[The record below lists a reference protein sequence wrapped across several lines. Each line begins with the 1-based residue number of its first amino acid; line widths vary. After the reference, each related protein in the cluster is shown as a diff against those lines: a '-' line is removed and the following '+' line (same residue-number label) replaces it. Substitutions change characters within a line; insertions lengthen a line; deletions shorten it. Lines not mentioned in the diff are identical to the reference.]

1 MLRKKNN
8 NPFKIETAS
17 MKITNPFLLILL
29 VASLLLVTFIVV
41 KTDIIGI
48 ALVLGL
54 GFVSAIVYLLFTY
67 PRLGIILLIIQGFTV
82 IGLSRYIP
90 APVGLSIDAVMFL
103 LYVALFFKAFTKNVK
118 WTKAKSQLTILT
130 SLWMGYIVLQIL
142 NPEARSIVAWFYVM
156 RGYALYPFLVVPLA
170 FILFSKP
177 KDLRLFF
184 IIWGVMS
191 IIGTLKGVMQYTIGV
206 DPFEQAW
213 LDQGAH
219 KTHVLFG
226 KLRVFSFY
234 SDAGQFG
241 AAQGHAGI
249 VFGILTL
256 FKKKANLRLRAFY
269 LTVCLTGLFG
279 LLISGTR
286 GAIAVPGMGAIFYL
300 ILSKNIKMLAL
311 GSIVIIGVYIF
322 FAHTTLL
329 QSNPDIRR
337 IRTAF
342 DPNNPSLQVRLE
354 NQRKLSNYLSS
365 RPFGGG
371 VGATGNWGKRF
382 TPGTFLAETATD
394 SWYVAIWADTGIVGL
409 LLHLFS
415 LFFILFTG
423 AYNAMFRLKNQDY
436 RIMITAL
443 TCGFAG
449 IMMASYG
456 NGVLGQMPTGI
467 LMYLSMVF
475 MFSSIRWDKEGKAS
489 QKSNSNQKNAMS
501 GI

>member
-1 MLRKKNN
+1 MKLA
-8 NPFKIETAS
+8 NPFS
-17 MKITNPFLLILL
+17 LILL
-29 VASLLLVTFIVV
+29 IASLLLVTFIVV

-54 GFVSAIVYLLFTY
+54 VFVSVIVYLLFTY
-67 PRLGIILLIIQGFTV
+67 PRLGMILLVIQGFTV
-82 IGLSRYIP
+82 IGLARYIP
-90 APVGLSIDAVMFL
+90 APLGLSLDGVMIL
-103 LYVALFFKAFTKNVK
+103 LYVALFFKAFTKKVK
-118 WTKAKSQLTILT
+118 WNKAKSQLTILT
-130 SLWMGYIVLQIL
+130 SLWMGYIILQIL
-142 NPEARSIVAWFYVM
+142 NPEARSIVAWFYAM

-170 FILFSKP
+170 FILFNKP

-191 IIGTLKGVMQYTIGV
+191 IIGTLKGVMQYTMGV

-213 LDQGAH
+213 LDQGSY

-241 AAQGHAGI
+241 ASQGHAGV
-249 VFGILTL
+249 VFGILAL
-256 FKKKANLRLRAFY
+256 FRKKASLKLRSFY
-269 LTVCLTGLFG
+269 LLVCLTGLFG

-286 GAIAVPGMGAIFYL
+286 GALAVPGMGAIFYL
-300 ILSKNIKMLAL
+300 ILSKNIKMLTL
-311 GSIVIIGVYIF
+311 GSIVVIGVYIF

-329 QSNPDIRR
+329 QSNAEIRR

-354 NQRKLSNYLSS
+354 NQKRLKNYLAS
-365 RPFGGG
+365 RPLGGG

-409 LLHLFS
+409 IIHLFS
-415 LFFILFTG
+415 LFFILLTG
-423 AYNAMFRLKNQDY
+423 AYNAMFRIKNQDH
-436 RIMITAL
+436 RIMITAI

-456 NGVLGQMPTGI
+456 NGVFGQMPTGI
-467 LMYLSMVF
+467 LMYLTIVF
-475 MFSSIRWDKEGKAS
+475 IFSSIRWEKNEEE
-489 QKSNSNQKNAMS
+489 SNLSTENQQNKLS
-501 GI
+501 HI